1 MAVVDLIETKKCL
14 FICNGGSCMKKDAE
28 LVTVG
33 IRKQI
38 ADFGCKDSV
47 HTVRTRCIG
56 RCDDAPVV
64 FSSPDSVWFKEIFPE
79 DIPEFVQDYL
89 FSNQL
94 IEKHHLHK
102 MGENHINSNSI
113 PTKNRKKDLENGK

>member
-1 MAVVDLIETKKCL
+1 MAVVDLLETKKCL
-14 FICNGGSCMKKDAE
+14 FICNGGCCMKKDAE

-33 IRKQI
+33 IRKHI
-38 ADFGCKDSV
+38 ADLGFKDSV

-64 FSSPDSVWFKEIFPE
+64 FSSPDSVWYKEVFPE
-79 DIPEFVQDYL
+79 DVPQFVQNYL
-89 FSNQL
+89 HSNQL

-102 MGENHINSNSI
+102 MGENQINSPSI
-113 PTKNRKKDLENGK
+113 PTKNRKKNLENGK